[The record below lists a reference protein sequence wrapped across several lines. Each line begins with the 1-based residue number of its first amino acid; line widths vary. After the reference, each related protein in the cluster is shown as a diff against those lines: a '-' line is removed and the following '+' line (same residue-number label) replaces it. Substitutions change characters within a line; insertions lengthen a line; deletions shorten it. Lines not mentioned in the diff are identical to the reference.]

1 MNWLSFLKF
10 REQIFLLVGVL
21 TTITIIVTV
30 LGIVNIV
37 GMNQTMDDMYRLSTS
52 REQNPEQLN
61 VSLQHVHE
69 EGKQTVSAAWYVTI
83 GGGIMLVV
91 VAMVFGYYSARFVR
105 KPLRD
110 LVGTIDNADL
120 NSEFESSRN
129 DEFGELTRSIGRFI
143 GTTREILMRVVESST
158 AVASASSQI
167 SSSTEEMAA
176 GAQQQST
183 QAGDVSAAV
192 EEMTKTIY
200 ENSKN
205 AGVAAET
212 AKTAREAAEQGGNVV
227 LESVAGMRRIANSV
241 GQSAEIVRELGKS
254 GQQIGQI
261 VSVIND
267 IADQTNLLALNA
279 AIEAARAGDQG
290 RGFAVVADEVRKLAE
305 RTTKATKEI
314 AEMIKKIQKD
324 TKEAVGSMEQG
335 TKEVEMGI
343 KSADAAGLSLRQIVD
358 ISEQVTEKV
367 VQIAAGSEQQASAS
381 EQISKNVEA
390 ISSVTHETAGGIQ
403 QIARTAE
410 DLNRLTENLQELIAR
425 FRLTSARKSG
435 LPDINP
441 MDRAM
446 SAGSQQSKNSGSTQ
460 PVYLAVRQN
469 GHLVEEHAR
478 NGK

>member
-1 MNWLSFLKF
+1 MNWLSNLKL
-10 REQIFLLVGVL
+10 REQTIFLVGVMTAITL
-21 TTITIIVTV
+21 IVTII
-30 LGIVNIV
+30 GASNIA
-37 GMNQTMDDMYRLSTS
+37 GLTRSMDDMYQASIRST
-52 REQNPEQLN
+52 QNPDQQAT
-61 VSLQHVHE
+61 SLQQIYAD
-69 EGKQTVSAAWYVTI
+69 GKESANNTLLLTI
-83 GGGIMLVV
+83 VLSIAFEAVILGL
-91 VAMVFGYYSARFVR
+91 GYYVSRFVR
-105 KPLRD
+105 KPLND
-110 LVGTIDNADL
+110 LIAAIDTAEVNAVFD
-120 NSEFESSRN
+120 SRRK
-129 DEFGELTRSIGRFI
+129 DEFGELTRTLGKFVSTIKELLARI
-143 GTTREILMRVVESST
+143 VEST
-158 AVASASSQI
+158 AAVASATSQI

-212 AKTAREAAEQGGNVV
+212 AKTARGAAEQGGKVV
-227 LESVAGMRRIANSV
+227 LESVAGMKRIAKSV

-261 VSVIND
+261 VSVIDD

-324 TKEAVGSMEQG
+324 TREAVGSMEQG

-343 KSADAAGLSLRQIVD
+343 KAADAAGLSLQQIVE

-367 VQIAAGSEQQASAS
+367 VQIAMGSEQQAGAS
-381 EQISKNVEA
+381 EEISKNVEA
-390 ISSVTHETAGGIQ
+390 ISAVTQETASGIQ
-403 QIARTAE
+403 QMARTTE
-410 DLNRLTENLQELIAR
+410 DLNRLTEGLQQLVGG
-425 FRLTSARKSG
+425 FRLGLGKRSNQFSG
-435 LPDINP
+435 PSLAPTKP
-441 MDRAM
+441 H
-446 SAGSQQSKNSGSTQ
+446 STQ
-460 PVYLAVRQN
+460 HVNKNAQAAPVYLAVRQN
-469 GHLVEEHAR
+469 GHLIEERAR
-478 NGK
+478 NGQ

>member
-1 MNWLSFLKF
+1 MNWLSNLRL
-10 REQIFLLVGVL
+10 REQVLFLTGTL
-21 TTITIIVTV
+21 TAITLIITV
-30 LGIVNIV
+30 LGINNVA
-37 GMNQTMDDMYRLSTS
+37 GLGQTIDAMYQAGDRNAQSA
-52 REQNPEQLN
+52 EQLKM
-61 VSLQHVHE
+61 SLQQMHT
-69 EGKQTVSAAWYVTI
+69 EGQQAVSSALIGTII
-83 GGGIMLVV
+83 GGLLLEI
-91 VAMVFGYYSARFVR
+91 VALSLGFYVLRFVR
-105 KPLRD
+105 RPLRN
-110 LVGTIDNADL
+110 LVDTIDTADL
-120 NSEFESSRN
+120 NSVFESQRK
-129 DEFGELTRSIGRFI
+129 DEFGELARSLGRFVASI
-143 GTTREILMRVVESST
+143 KEILVQIVESST
-158 AVASASSQI
+158 AVASATAEI
-167 SSSTEEMAA
+167 SSSTEQMAA

-183 QAGDVSAAV
+183 QAADVSAAV

-200 ENSKN
+200 ENSRN

-212 AKTAREAAEQGGNVV
+212 AKTAREAAENGGNVV
-227 LESVAGMRRIANSV
+227 LDSVEGMKRIARSV

-261 VSVIND
+261 VSVIDD

-324 TKEAVGSMEQG
+324 TREAVGSMEQG

-343 KSADAAGLSLRQIVD
+343 KSADAAGQSLKQIVD

-367 VQIAAGSEQQASAS
+367 VQIAAGSEQQAGAS

-390 ISSVTHETAGGIQ
+390 ISGVTQETAGGIQ
-403 QIARTAE
+403 QMARTAE
-410 DLNRLTENLQELIAR
+410 DLNRLTENLQELIGR
-425 FRLTSARKSG
+425 FRVGMGRKSEQSPANASGAANPG
-435 LPDINP
+435 LSRHDG
-441 MDRAM
+441 RKGQT
-446 SAGSQQSKNSGSTQ
+446 S

-478 NGK
+478 NGH

>member
-1 MNWLSFLKF
+1 MNWLSNLRL
-10 REQIFLLVGVL
+10 REQVLFLIGTLTAITLV
-21 TTITIIVTV
+21 ITV
-30 LGIVNIV
+30 LGINNVV
-37 GMNQTMDDMYRLSTS
+37 GLGHTMETMVQSGNQNAQSV
-52 REQNPEQLN
+52 EQLRR
-61 VSLQHVHE
+61 SLVESQA
-69 EGKQTVSAAWYVTI
+69 EGQDAVKSALLITIVAGLVLEVVVLLLGFYVT
-83 GGGIMLVV
+83 
-91 VAMVFGYYSARFVR
+91 RFVR

-110 LVGTIDNADL
+110 LVDNIDTADL
-120 NSEFESSRN
+120 NSVFESQRR
-129 DEFGELTRSIGRFI
+129 DEFGELTRAMGKFVGAI
-143 GTTREILMRVVESST
+143 RETLIRIVESST
-158 AVASASSQI
+158 AVASATAEI

-200 ENSKN
+200 ENSRN

-212 AKTAREAAEQGGNVV
+212 AKTAREAAEHGGRVV
-227 LESVAGMRRIANSV
+227 LDSVDGMKRIAKSV
-241 GQSAEIVRELGKS
+241 GQSAEIVRELGRS

-261 VSVIND
+261 VSVIDD

-324 TKEAVGSMEQG
+324 TREAVGSMEQG

-343 KSADAAGLSLRQIVD
+343 KAADAAGQSLKQIVD

-367 VQIAAGSEQQASAS
+367 VQIAAGSEQQAGAS

-390 ISSVTHETAGGIQ
+390 ISAVTQETASGIQ
-403 QIARTAE
+403 QMARTAE
-410 DLNRLTENLQELIAR
+410 DLNRLTENLQELIGR
-425 FRLTSARKSG
+425 FKLGLGRKLEQAAEGGNGSAQGSFVRQ
-435 LPDINP
+435 DIGKG
-441 MDRAM
+441 
-446 SAGSQQSKNSGSTQ
+446 GSS
-460 PVYLAVRQN
+460 PIHLAVRQN

-478 NGK
+478 NGR